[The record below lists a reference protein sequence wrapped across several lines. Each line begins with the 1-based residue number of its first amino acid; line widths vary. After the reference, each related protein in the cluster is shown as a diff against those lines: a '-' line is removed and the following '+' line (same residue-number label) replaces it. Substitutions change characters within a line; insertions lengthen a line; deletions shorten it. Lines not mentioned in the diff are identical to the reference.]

1 MSDIPA
7 NTDTNT
13 NGDADD
19 DRTRVV
25 VRETVAQL
33 RVGDVLRERFVI
45 ERVLGEGGM
54 GQVFLAR
61 DHQAEKSNPFV
72 ALKVLGASFRD
83 HPQAFAALRR
93 EATQSRTLTHP
104 NIVAVFDFDRAGDH
118 VYMVMEYLKGQALD
132 VLIGNRPD
140 GGKLAEVW
148 PLIEGIARGLEYV
161 HQKNIVHADVKP
173 RNVLVTENGEVKVLD
188 LGIAR
193 TLDESQASS
202 GTTRFDPDTLGAL
215 TPQYASPEMF
225 EGQRPKPQDDIFALG
240 CIAYELLTG
249 KHPYE
254 RRTALEARSMRLE
267 PKRPPGLKPRQWKVL
282 KASLAMQRADRP
294 ETVTEFLRGL
304 SPQRSGTSAW
314 PWVVVAGILAVVLG
328 SQYFLGLTVS
338 DAELIEDL
346 LARYPVDAAAI
357 AGADEVGAWREQAAF
372 FHQMGSDYLTEG
384 NVDSGLNVLLTG
396 SSTAFNTYRQILTRS
411 ESIEDRQLAGAEILR
426 MVRQL
431 RDTAVMLE
439 ASPDAL
445 DNRIRLVC
453 TGLKVMN
460 EPQLEQMYMQLVN
473 SDAGAVRQNAACV
486 LLLERSAAG

>member
-1 MSDIPA
+1 MSDTPDSTGSEA
-7 NTDTNT
+7 
-13 NGDADD
+13 ADD

-25 VRETVAQL
+25 VREVVEQL
-33 RVGDVLRERFVI
+33 RIGDILRDRFVI

-61 DHQAEKSNPFV
+61 DRQAEKSNPFV

-104 NIVAVFDFDRAGDH
+104 NIVSVFDFDRAGDH

-132 VLIGNRPD
+132 VLIGNRPE
-140 GGKLAEVW
+140 GGKLTEVW
-148 PLIEGIARGLEYV
+148 PLIEGMARGLEYV

-173 RNVLVTENGEVKVLD
+173 RNVMVSENGEIKVLD

-249 KHPYE
+249 KHPYD
-254 RRTALEARSMRLE
+254 RRTAIEARSMRLE
-267 PKRPPGLKPRQWKVL
+267 PKRPAGLKSRQWKVL

-294 ETVTEFLRGL
+294 ATVTEFIRAL
-304 SPQRSGTSAW
+304 SPLGSGTSAW
-314 PWVVVAGILAVVLG
+314 PWIAVAAIMFVVLG
-328 SQYFLGLTVS
+328 SQYLLSLTVS
-338 DAELIEDL
+338 DEELIENL
-346 LARYPVDAAAI
+346 LEQYPQDTADIADQAQVTEWVETAAL
-357 AGADEVGAWREQAAF
+357 
-372 FHQMGSDYLTEG
+372 FHRMGTAHLVEG
-384 NVDSGLNVLLTG
+384 NVTTGLNTLLTG
-396 SSTAFNTYRQILTRS
+396 SSAVIRSYEQILTRA
-411 ESIEDRQLAGAEILR
+411 ESAASRQQAGANVLR
-426 MVRQL
+426 LVRDVQ
-431 RDTAVMLE
+431 AAAESLE
-439 ASPDAL
+439 TKPDAL
-445 DNRIRLVC
+445 ADRISLIC
-453 TGLKVMN
+453 SGLKVMN
-460 EPQLEQMYMQLVN
+460 EPELQQAFMQLVD
-473 SDAGAVRQNAACV
+473 SDANAVRENSVCAE
-486 LLLERSAAG
+486 LLDRSPAT

>member
-1 MSDIPA
+1 MSDTPDSTIDLPP
-7 NTDTNT
+7 
-13 NGDADD
+13 DD

-25 VRETVAQL
+25 FREVVEQL
-33 RVGDVLRERFVI
+33 KVGDNLRDRFVI

-61 DHQAEKSNPFV
+61 DRQAEKSNPFV

-132 VLIGNRPD
+132 VLIGNRPE
-140 GGKLAEVW
+140 GGKLTEVW

-173 RNVLVTENGEVKVLD
+173 RNVMVTENGEVKVLD

-193 TLDESQASS
+193 TLDENQAGS

-225 EGQRPKPQDDIFALG
+225 EGQQPRPQDDIFALG

-249 KHPYE
+249 KHPYD

-267 PKRPPGLKPRQWKVL
+267 PKRPVGLKTRQWKVL

-294 ETVTEFLRGL
+294 ATVTEFIRAL
-304 SPQRSGTSAW
+304 SPQGSGTSAW
-314 PWVVVAGILAVVLG
+314 PWIAVAVILSVVLG
-328 SQYFLGLTVS
+328 SQYFLSLGVS
-338 DAELIEDL
+338 DEELINDL
-346 LARYPVDAAAI
+346 LEQYPLDPASI
-357 AGADEVGAWREQAAF
+357 ADQEQITGWEEQAALS
-372 FHQMGSDYLTEG
+372 HKMGTDSLSEG
-384 NVDSGLNVLLTG
+384 SVERGLNMLLTG
-396 SSTAFNTYRQILTRS
+396 GTAAFKPYRLILTRAQLQ
-411 ESIEDRQLAGAEILR
+411 ESRKQAGTNILR
-426 MVRQL
+426 MVREVH
-431 RDTAVMLE
+431 AVATSLE
-439 ASPDAL
+439 SRHEAL
-445 DNRIRLVC
+445 ADRISLVC
-453 TGLKVMN
+453 SGLKVMN
-460 EPQLEQMYMQLVN
+460 EPELQQYFMQLVD
-473 SDAGAVRQNAACV
+473 SDANAVRENPVCAE
-486 LLLERSAAG
+486 LLDRSPAT

>member
-1 MSDIPA
+1 MSDTPD
-7 NTDTNT
+7 NTRS
-13 NGDADD
+13 DAQDD

-25 VRETVAQL
+25 VREVVEQL
-33 RVGDVLRERFVI
+33 RVGDVLRGRFVI

-61 DHQAEKSNPFV
+61 DRQAEKSNPFV

-104 NIVAVFDFDRAGDH
+104 NIVSVFDFDRADDH

-132 VLIGNRPD
+132 VLIGNRPE
-140 GGKLAEVW
+140 GGQIAEVW

-173 RNVLVTENGEVKVLD
+173 RNVMVSENGEIKVLD

-249 KHPYE
+249 KHPYD
-254 RRTALEARSMRLE
+254 RRTAIEARSMQLA
-267 PKRPPGLKPRQWKVL
+267 PKRPAGLKSRQWKVL

-294 ETVTEFLRGL
+294 STVTEFIRGL
-304 SPQRSGTSAW
+304 SPHGSGTSAW
-314 PWVVVAGILAVVLG
+314 PWIAVATIMFVVLG
-328 SQYFLGLTVS
+328 SQYFLSLTVS
-338 DAELIEDL
+338 DEELIDDL
-346 LARYPVDAAAI
+346 LEQYPQDVTDLADPAQVTDWEERAAL
-357 AGADEVGAWREQAAF
+357 
-372 FHQMGSDYLTEG
+372 FHDMGTNYLAEG
-384 NVDSGLNVLLTG
+384 NVATGLNTLLTG
-396 SSTAFNTYRQILTRS
+396 SSAAVRSYEHILTRS
-411 ESIEDRQLAGAEILR
+411 ESAASRQQAGANVLR
-426 MVRQL
+426 LIREVH
-431 RDTAVMLE
+431 AAAESLE
-439 ASPDAL
+439 TKPDAL
-445 DNRIRLVC
+445 ADRISLIC
-453 TGLKVMN
+453 SGLKVMN
-460 EPQLEQMYMQLVN
+460 EPELQQAFMQLVD
-473 SDAGAVRQNAACV
+473 SDANAVRENSVCAE
-486 LLLERSAAG
+486 LLDRSPAT

>member
-1 MSDIPA
+1 MSDTPDSTRSEA
-7 NTDTNT
+7 P
-13 NGDADD
+13 GD

-25 VRETVAQL
+25 VREVVEQL
-33 RVGDVLRERFVI
+33 RIGDILRDRFVI

-61 DHQAEKSNPFV
+61 DRQAEKSNPFV

-83 HPQAFAALRR
+83 HPHAFAALRR

-104 NIVAVFDFDRAGDH
+104 NIVSVFDFDRAGDH

-132 VLIGNRPD
+132 VLIGNRPE

-148 PLIEGIARGLEYV
+148 PLIEGMARGLEYV

-173 RNVLVTENGEVKVLD
+173 RNVMVSENGEIKVLD

-249 KHPYE
+249 KHPYD
-254 RRTALEARSMRLE
+254 RRTAIEARSMRLE
-267 PKRPPGLKPRQWKVL
+267 PKRPAGLKSRQWKVL

-294 ETVTEFLRGL
+294 ATVTEFIRGL
-304 SPQRSGTSAW
+304 SPHGSGTSAW
-314 PWVVVAGILAVVLG
+314 PWVAVAAILFVVLG

-338 DAELIEDL
+338 DEELIDDL
-346 LARYPVDAAAI
+346 LEQYPLDPADIADQAQVTEWEETAAL
-357 AGADEVGAWREQAAF
+357 
-372 FHQMGSDYLTEG
+372 FHQMGTAHLAEG
-384 NVDSGLNVLLTG
+384 NVTTGLNILLTG
-396 SSTAFNTYRQILTRS
+396 SSAVIRSYEQILTRA
-411 ESIEDRQLAGAEILR
+411 ESAASRQQAGANVLR
-426 MVRQL
+426 LVREVH
-431 RDTAVMLE
+431 AAASSLE
-439 ASPDAL
+439 SKPDAL
-445 DNRIRLVC
+445 ADRISLIC
-453 TGLKVMN
+453 SGLKVMN
-460 EPQLEQMYMQLVN
+460 EPELQQAFMQLVD
-473 SDAGAVRQNAACV
+473 SDANAVRENSVCAE
-486 LLLERSAAG
+486 LLDRSPAT